1 MKSRH
6 LSYWL
11 IPTVEHCSVLQTV
24 INKLASRFDVS
35 PFPPHLTIFAGPL
48 AAEDEPLL
56 LLESLPPDL
65 VPQELEVNQVEVSD
79 RFTMT
84 LFLRCQNESKL
95 VSLHEYVRANSP
107 SSNYCLDPH
116 LSLLYADIP
125 LATKESLADEFESPL
140 KKIQFD
146 RIRAVSHLSPVQTQE
161 DIDNFQDIGEV
172 LFQPKQ

>member
-11 IPTVEHCSVLQTV
+11 IPTAEHCSVLQTV
-24 INKLASRFDVS
+24 IDKLASRFDVS
-35 PFPPHLTIFAGPL
+35 PFPPHLTIFAGPI
-48 AAEDEPLL
+48 ASGEEPLHL
-56 LLESLPPDL
+56 LKSLSSDM
-65 VPQELEVNQVEVSD
+65 VPQELVVNQVDVSE

-95 VSLHEYVRANSP
+95 VSLHEHVRANSP
-107 SSNYCLDPH
+107 PSNYCLDPH

-125 LATKESLADEFESPL
+125 LTKKQSLADEFESPL
-140 KKIQFD
+140 KKIRFD

-161 DIDNFQDIGEV
+161 DIDNFQDICEV
-172 LFQPKQ
+172 ICRPKH